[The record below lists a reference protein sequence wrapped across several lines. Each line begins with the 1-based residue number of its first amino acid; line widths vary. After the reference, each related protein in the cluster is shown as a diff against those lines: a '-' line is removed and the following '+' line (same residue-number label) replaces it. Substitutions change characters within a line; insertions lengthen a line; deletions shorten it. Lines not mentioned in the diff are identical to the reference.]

1 MAKSRILK
9 LAAVSA
15 LLLCCAYSA
24 AAGYMY
30 LNQRSFVFKPSDAL
44 DTPADKGLDQITIET
59 AAMADGTEV
68 LVWTAAPTLEGAP
81 TVLYFHG
88 NAGNV
93 SRRHKRFREVLES
106 GFGLYA
112 PSYRGYPGSAGG
124 PSEAGFIADA
134 LEHFDR
140 LEKAGSKIVVHGESL
155 GTGVATAVGL
165 ERSPLAVVLE
175 APYTALSDMARAQ
188 YPWLPVDLLMKD
200 PFVTRD
206 RLPEIGDPVLIV
218 HGRKDRVIPFEHGK
232 FLYDVANAPKHFV
245 DYPDATHSNLWPS
258 GLWSEVLKFL
268 DREGLW
274 TGK

>member
-9 LAAVSA
+9 LATASAV
-15 LLLCCAYSA
+15 LLCCAYSA

-44 DTPADKGLDQITIET
+44 QTPADKGLDQVAVET
-59 AAMADGTEV
+59 LAMADGTEV
-68 LVWTAAPTLEGAP
+68 IAWTAPPALQGAP

-93 SRRHKRFREVLES
+93 SRRHKRFREILES

-112 PSYRGYPGSAGG
+112 PSYRGYPGSGG
-124 PSEAGFIADA
+124 SPSEAAFISDA
-134 LEHFDR
+134 LEHYDR
-140 LEKAGSKIVVHGESL
+140 LEAAGGTIVVHGESL

-165 ERSPLAVVLE
+165 ERAPLAVVLE
-175 APYTALSDMARAQ
+175 APYTALSDMARTQ
-188 YPWLPVDLLMKD
+188 YPWLPIDFLMKD

-206 RLPEIGDPVLIV
+206 RLPEIGDPVLII
-218 HGRKDRVIPFEHGK
+218 HGRKDRIIPFEHGE
-232 FLYDVANAPKHFV
+232 FLFEVANDPKHFV

-258 GLWSEVLKFL
+258 GLWTEVQQFL
-268 DREGLW
+268 EREGLW
-274 TGK
+274 SGT